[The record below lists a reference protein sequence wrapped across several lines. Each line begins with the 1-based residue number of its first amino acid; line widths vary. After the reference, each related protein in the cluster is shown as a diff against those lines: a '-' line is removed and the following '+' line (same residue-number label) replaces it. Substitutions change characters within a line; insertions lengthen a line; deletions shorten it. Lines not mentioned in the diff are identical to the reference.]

1 MKKILTYAA
10 LAAISLAFV
19 GCNREFDAPIRT
31 EEEGISLNLFCLDPA
46 LTKAVPEATATENA
60 ITSLEYF
67 FFKGEDASKPALRK
81 RVTNPSFT
89 NNVYSIK
96 FTADGKAA
104 DFNNVTLND
113 LFTADGKSE
122 FFVVTNAPEI
132 GEKSLTAVKNT
143 AAELRFATLRQNDP
157 DNTGYDAV
165 YTTPFVMTGAITL
178 HLGDLTKDVE
188 LKRLAAKMTFD
199 VNVAKIIEKPKTVDG
214 AQVTETWRPILAGN
228 NVRIFPSNVAFN
240 AVLGGTDVAEPKI
253 GNYNPEHFRVGN
265 AEIAGNPVDGYTN
278 LETVESSWA
287 LPTSPAFYTYPR
299 TWKAGEKTEP
309 YIKLIVPWM
318 MERKDANGN
327 VIYSTQKELYYK
339 VMLNDLKFVSNGW
352 YNYTINVDVL
362 GNEADDPVVIIPAA
376 YVVEDWNTVLL
387 NRINSVMTEAMFLS
401 VDKKE
406 VTFYTAAS
414 PNVNITASD
423 AVTPYIVSITQKNLL
438 TGQSDYVLVKND
450 AAGNDI
456 GRYNTTLANIKDNW
470 VKLAGSGG
478 SYTLEI
484 EHALNNDITSDS
496 FDATEYTFVVK
507 LLLEGDTAEKYAKTV
522 TFTQIP
528 QIYVKE
534 DPNRGLNSGTTS
546 VVNGG
551 VYLNTYTIGSDY
563 ISQTVTFDRFYYRGM
578 WGWEYSYMKPLVTNK
593 YNYLGGVHGL
603 TGNNRNGNMYV
614 LTISVSNQYAIGDP
628 RTPTVSIPP
637 FTYGETYRL
646 ILPQGADYLV
656 DDYQTIN
663 GVWKTAKKTKGADGT
678 LTNYHPTSSDNTSN
692 MIAPKIRVAS
702 SYGVCTTG
710 ISESN
715 AIARCAAY
723 QEDGIPA
730 GRWRLPTMA
739 EVQFI
744 STLSTK
750 GRIPYLFGSSDP
762 DNDGA
767 AVDEDSYYWTANG
780 LIHVNNGS
788 NPPVAEP
795 YIGETN
801 PGGETVRCVYDEWF
815 WGDAMT
821 TRPVAYNQ
829 FTWGDEAY

>member
-19 GCNREFDAPIRT
+19 GCNREFDAS
-31 EEEGISLNLFCLDPA
+31 EKMGEEGISLSLFCLDPVQ
-46 LTKAVPEATATENA
+46 TKAVPAATEIENK
-60 ITSLEYF
+60 IESLEYF

-89 NNVYSIK
+89 ENVYSIK

-122 FFVVTNAPEI
+122 FFVVVNAPEI

-178 HLGDLTKDVE
+178 RLGDLTKDVK

-199 VNVAKIIEKPKTVDG
+199 VNVAKKIEKTKTVDG

-240 AVLGGTDVAEPKI
+240 AVLGGIDVAKPTTI
-253 GNYNPEHFRVGN
+253 DNYNPEHFRVGN
-265 AEIAGNPVDGYTN
+265 AEIKGNPVDGYTVDGYT

-299 TWKAGEKTEP
+299 TWEAGEKTEP

-339 VMLNDLKFVSNGW
+339 VMLTDLEFVSNGW
-352 YNYTINVDVL
+352 YNYTIDVDVL

-376 YVVEDWNTVLL
+376 YVVEDWNTVLIDL
-387 NRINSVMTEAMFLS
+387 INSHMTDAMFLS

-414 PNVNITASD
+414 PNVTVTASD

-438 TGQSDYVLVKND
+438 TGQSDYVLVKNN
-450 AAGNDI
+450 AAGSDI
-456 GRYNTTLANIKDNW
+456 GRYNTTLANIKANW
-470 VKLAGSGG
+470 VKLTGSGG
-478 SYTLEI
+478 SYSLEI
-484 EHALNNDITSDS
+484 NHTLNNDITSDS

-507 LLLEGDTAEKYAKTV
+507 LLLEGDTTEKYAKTV

-528 QIYVKE
+528 QVYVQE
-534 DPNRGLNSGTTS
+534 DPNKKQNST
-546 VVNGG
+546 GG
-551 VYLNTYTIGSDY
+551 VYVNGSTSTETTWNHGY
-563 ISQTVTFDRFYYRGM
+563 PSYYYSGYYYNS
-578 WGWEYSYMKPLVTNK
+578 GEYD
-593 YNYLGGVHGL
+593 LGGVHGL
-603 TGNNRNGNMYV
+603 TGDNRNGNMYI
-614 LTISVSNQYAIGDP
+614 LTISVSNTYTIGDP
-628 RTPTVSIPP
+628 RTSDVDNYEEFYRATN
-637 FTYGETYRL
+637 YGT
-646 ILPQGADYLV
+646 
-656 DDYQTIN
+656 T
-663 GVWKTAKKTKGADGT
+663 TASNFVESYATWASGNKNT
-678 LTNYHPTSSDNTSN
+678 LSNYHPVSSENTES

-702 SYGVCTTG
+702 SYGVCSTYPYPG
-710 ISESN
+710 YGRSREE
-715 AIARCAAY
+715 AEYRCASY

-744 STLSTK
+744 STLSAK
-750 GRIPYLFGSSDP
+750 GRIPYLFGSS
-762 DNDGA
+762 NATTGA
-767 AVDEDSYYWTANG
+767 AVDDDSYYWTANG

-788 NPPVAEP
+788 NPPVAEK
-795 YIGETN
+795 YTGN
-801 PGGETVRCVYDEWF
+801 NSPGGETVRCVYDEWF
-815 WGDAMT
+815 WGDAMK

-829 FTWGDEAY
+829 FTWGDKAY

>member
-31 EEEGISLNLFCLDPA
+31 EEEGISLNIFCLDPA

-132 GEKSLTAVKNT
+132 GDKSLTQIKQT
-143 AAELRFATLRQNDP
+143 AAEVTFANKKGD
-157 DNTGYDAV
+157 GYDV
-165 YTTPFVMTGAITL
+165 YDNSVLNPFVMTGAIKL
-178 HLGDLTKDVE
+178 QLGDLTQDVE

-199 VNVAKIIEKPKTVDG
+199 VNVAKVITKSKTVDG

-228 NVRIFPSNVAFN
+228 NARIYPSDVAFS
-240 AVLGGTDVAEPKI
+240 AVLGGTAVAEPTSI
-253 GNYNPEHFRVGN
+253 ANYNPHYFRVGSDP
-265 AEIAGNPVDGYTN
+265 IAGNPQTGYPN
-278 LETVESSWA
+278 LTPSGNNWV

-309 YIKLIVPWM
+309 NIKLIIPWM

-339 VMLNDLKFVSNGW
+339 VMLTDLEFVSNGW
-352 YNYTINVDVL
+352 YNYTIDVDVL

-376 YVVEDWNTVLL
+376 YVVEDWNTVFIDL
-387 NRINSVMTEAMFLS
+387 INSQMTDAMYLS

-438 TGQSDYVLVKND
+438 TGQSDYVLVEDD
-450 AAGNDI
+450 AAGDDI
-456 GRYNTTLANIKDNW
+456 GRYNTTLDNIQTNW

-534 DPNRGLNSGTTS
+534 DPNRGLNSGTTN
-546 VVNGG
+546 VANGG
-551 VYLNTYTIGSDY
+551 VYLNSYTIGDDFIDGTITRLPYTIQGS
-563 ISQTVTFDRFYYRGM
+563 TYYYDFEEPIPR
-578 WGWEYSYMKPLVTNK
+578 YN
-593 YNYLGGVHGL
+593 NYLGGVHGL
-603 TGNNRNGNMYV
+603 NGNNKNPNMYV
-614 LTISVSNQYAIGDP
+614 LTISISDKYNIGDP
-628 RTPTVSIPP
+628 RGNVSIPS
-637 FTYGETYRL
+637 FTYPEATSLAVSGNQWTGYYISGINYTNRSGAWVNTAWTEDGNHSLTY
-646 ILPQGADYLV
+646 
-656 DDYQTIN
+656 
-663 GVWKTAKKTKGADGT
+663 
-678 LTNYHPTSSDNTSN
+678 YHPTSSDNTAN

-744 STLSTK
+744 STLSAK
-750 GRIPYLFGSSDP
+750 GRIPYLFGSSDAK
-762 DNDGA
+762 GA
-767 AVDEDSYYWTANG
+767 AVDDDSYYWTANG

-788 NPPVAEP
+788 NPPVAEA
-795 YIGETN
+795 YTGTTN
-801 PGGETVRCVYDEWF
+801 PGGEAVRCVYDEWF

-821 TRPVAYNQ
+821 ERPVPYNQ

>member
-31 EEEGISLNLFCLDPA
+31 EEEGISLNIFCLDPA

-132 GEKSLTAVKNT
+132 GDKSLTQIKQT
-143 AAELRFATLRQNDP
+143 AAEEVTFANKKGD
-157 DNTGYDAV
+157 GYDV
-165 YTTPFVMTGAITL
+165 YDNSVLNPFVMTGAIKL
-178 HLGDLTKDVE
+178 QLGDLTQDVE

-199 VNVAKIIEKPKTVDG
+199 VNVATVITKSKTVDG

-228 NVRIFPSNVAFN
+228 NARIYPSDVAFS
-240 AVLGGTDVAEPKI
+240 AVLGGTAVAEPTSI
-253 GNYNPEHFRVGN
+253 ANYNPHYFRVGSDP
-265 AEIAGNPVDGYTN
+265 IAGNPQTGYPN
-278 LETVESSWA
+278 LTPSGNNWV

-299 TWKAGEKTEP
+299 TWEAGEKTEP
-309 YIKLIVPWM
+309 YIKLIIPWM
-318 MERKDANGN
+318 MERKDADDN

-339 VMLNDLKFVSNGW
+339 VMLTDLEFVSNGW
-352 YNYTINVDVL
+352 YNYTIDVDVL
-362 GNEADDPVVIIPAA
+362 GNEADDPTVIAPSK
-376 YVVEDWNTVLL
+376 YVVEDWNTVFIDL
-387 NRINSVMTEAMFLS
+387 INSQMTDAMYLS

-438 TGQSDYVLVKND
+438 TGQSDYVLVEDD
-450 AAGNDI
+450 AAGSDI
-456 GRYNTTLANIKDNW
+456 GRYNTSLDNIKANW

-478 SYTLEI
+478 NYTLEI

-528 QIYVKE
+528 QVYVQE
-534 DPNRGLNSGTTS
+534 DPNKKQNST
-546 VVNGG
+546 GG
-551 VYLNTYTIGSDY
+551 VYVNGSTNTSTTWQHGYYGWHGIFQYGYYNSGS
-563 ISQTVTFDRFYYRGM
+563 
-578 WGWEYSYMKPLVTNK
+578 
-593 YNYLGGVHGL
+593 YNLGGVHGL
-603 TGNNRNGNMYV
+603 TGDNRNGNMYI
-614 LTISVSNQYAIGDP
+614 LTISVSDTYSIGDP
-628 RTPTVSIPP
+628 RTRDVDNYEE
-637 FTYGETYRL
+637 FYR
-646 ILPQGADYLV
+646 A
-656 DDYQTIN
+656 IN
-663 GVWKTAKKTKGADGT
+663 NDNAASNFVESYATWASGNNNS
-678 LTNYHPTSSDNTSN
+678 LSNYHPVSSENTES
-692 MIAPKIRVAS
+692 MIAPKIRIAS

-710 ISESN
+710 RDEDE
-715 AIARCAAY
+715 AKYRCASY

-739 EVQFI
+739 EVKFI
-744 STLSTK
+744 STLSAK
-750 GRIPYLFGSSDP
+750 GRIPYLFGISDATT
-762 DNDGA
+762 GA
-767 AVDEDSYYWTANG
+767 GVNRDSYYWTANG
-780 LIHVNNGS
+780 LIRVNNGS
-788 NPPVAEP
+788 NPPVAEK
-795 YIGETN
+795 YTGDN
-801 PGGETVRCVYDEWF
+801 SPGGESVRCVYDEWF

-821 TRPVAYNQ
+821 TRPVRYDR
-829 FTWGDEAY
+829 FTWGDKAY